1 MLFTY
6 LLMVFALPFYNHTN
20 AIDILYDTAVS
31 TTYTS
36 TYSTTYTSTTIEPYT
51 DLPIVVLHGV
61 ASNAENMAPFSQW
74 LEDEFSRKVY
84 NIEIGNGKKTSLF
97 TPMFNQLY
105 DLCENIYSIPAL
117 QDGFDFIGMS
127 QGGLLAR
134 GYVERC
140 NKYPVRNLI
149 NLVAPNGG
157 VFLEMEMDVAMY
169 SQFYQDHLSISGYW
183 RDPAELEDY
192 LEKCSYLPFINNEVI
207 TGYSPLY
214 KQNIQGLKNYVV
226 VWSPN
231 DEVLN
236 PPESA
241 MFSVLDEDHNV
252 IPWEETDLY
261 LEDLLGLRTLLEQ
274 ERFSIHET
282 NCSHVEHRNPVCFG
296 QLYDIL
302 KHYL

>member
-1 MLFTY
+1 MLLKY
-6 LLMVFALPFYNHTN
+6 LLMVFALPFYNHIN

-31 TTYTS
+31 TTYT
-36 TYSTTYTSTTIEPYT
+36 TTYTSTPSTTYT

-97 TPMFNQLY
+97 TPMFDQLEL
-105 DLCENIYSIPAL
+105 LCENIYAEPAL

-134 GYVERC
+134 GYVEKC

-149 NLVAPNGG
+149 NLVSPNGG
-157 VFLEMEMDVAMY
+157 VMLETNIDMY
-169 SQFYQDHLSISGYW
+169 EPFYQKHFSISGYW
-183 RDPAELEDY
+183 RDPTELDDY
-192 LEKCSYLPFINNEVI
+192 LTKCSYLPLINNEVK
-207 TGYSPLY
+207 TDCSSLY
-214 KQNIQGLKNYVV
+214 KKNIQALKNYVV

-241 MFSVLDEDHNV
+241 MFSVLDEDYNV

-261 LEDLLGLRTLLEQ
+261 LKDSLGLRTLLEQ
-274 ERFSIHET
+274 DRFSIYET
-282 NCSHVEHRNPVCFG
+282 NCSHVEHRDPVCFG
-296 QLYDIL
+296 QLYDIF
-302 KHYL
+302 KYYL